1 MFKNI
6 NKTLKTNIIGTQ
18 NLLKYYFF
26 NKIFKFFFI
35 NKSSKFLSF
44 ATDGYI
50 KLEKINQNIILKIIN
65 EIKQQDPDLNI
76 PSYDIPLNDEI
87 KKLLFD
93 LINNHLNKDLYELE
107 KLYNFKLVLSNL
119 ELKRNNHFNKNEHKF
134 ESVYSEDYHEDK
146 YICTQIKQF
155 IYLSEVSEKDGPFS
169 FFKINDSKNFIREN
183 NLFNR
188 FSLKK
193 NYRKNINSK
202 NEIFFLGKPGD
213 NLIVDTSECLHRAN
227 IPEKGNYRVMLT
239 ITYNIVA
246 DKKIKSVWSLVDQNR
261 NFWVKKNTNYLS
273 KKLSKPGSYYQ
284 LIKIFFSFIF
294 FKILYIK
301 FK

>member
-1 MFKNI
+1 MFENF
-6 NKTLKTNIIGTQ
+6 NKILKTNMIGTQ
-18 NLLKYYFF
+18 NLLRYYIF

-35 NKSSKFLSF
+35 NKNSKFFSF
-44 ATDGYI
+44 SKDGYI
-50 KLEKINQNIILKIIN
+50 RLEKINQDIIFKITN
-65 EIKQQDPDLNI
+65 EIKQQNLDLNT
-76 PSYDIPLNDEI
+76 PSYDIPLSNEL

-93 LINNHLNKDLYELE
+93 LVNNYISKNIYELE
-107 KLYNFKLVLSNL
+107 QIYNFKLVLSNL
-119 ELKRNNHFNKNEHKF
+119 ELKRNNYFNKSEHEF

-169 FFKINDSKNFIREN
+169 FFKIKDSKNFIKEN

-188 FSLKK
+188 FSLKINDK
-193 NYRKNINSK
+193 KNINSK

-213 NLIVDTSECLHRAN
+213 NLVVDTSECLHRAN
-227 IPEKGNYRVMLT
+227 IPEKGNYRDMLT

-246 DKKIKSVWSLVDQNR
+246 DKKIKSIWSLIDR
-261 NFWVKKNTNYLS
+261 NADFWVKKNTNYLS
-273 KKLSKPGSYYQ
+273 KKLSKPSSYYQ

-294 FKILYIK
+294 FKVFYIK